1 VDAGFEGLLDMRLSA
16 EEVGEIEQKSVHI
29 CRARAEVWL
38 LARQVKNQRGFTLV
52 ELITVM
58 VIIGILAVAAVPRFF
73 DNDVFQARGA
83 ADQVIAA
90 LRYGQKVAIAQ
101 HSNVDVRISSGANPQ
116 CDSTLVASAVVC
128 VISNGVK
135 VNPALPRTITFN
147 ALGQRVPNAATSIVV
162 GTTSINIELETGY
175 VH

>member
-1 VDAGFEGLLDMRLSA
+1 MRLSA
-16 EEVGEIEQKSVHI
+16 EKIGEIEHKTVHF
-29 CRARAEVWL
+29 CRARAKVCL
-38 LARQVKNQRGFTLV
+38 MTLRVKNQRGFTLV

-58 VIIGILAVAAVPRFF
+58 VIIGIVAAAAVPRFF
-73 DNDVFQARGA
+73 DKDVFQARGT

-101 HSNVDVRISSGANPQ
+101 HSNVDVKISGGANPQ
-116 CDSTLVASAVVC
+116 CDSMLASSAVVC
-128 VISNGVK
+128 VISNGVT
-135 VNPALPRTITFN
+135 VNPALPWTITFD
-147 ALGQRVPNAATSIVV
+147 ALGRRVPNAATSAVV

>member
-1 VDAGFEGLLDMRLSA
+1 MRLSA
-16 EEVGEIEQKSVHI
+16 EQVEKIRQGGKHLGIPGEARLFDL
-29 CRARAEVWL
+29 RAIY
-38 LARQVKNQRGFTLV
+38 QRGFTLV

-90 LRYGQKVAIAQ
+90 LRFGQKVAIAQ
-101 HSNVDVRISSGANPQ
+101 HNNVDVKISSGANPQ
-116 CDSTLVASAVVC
+116 CDSMLVSSAVVC
-128 VISNGVK
+128 VISNGVT
-135 VNPALPRTITFN
+135 VNPALPWTITFD
-147 ALGQRVPNAATSIVV
+147 ALGRRVPNEAASRVV
-162 GTTSINIELETGY
+162 GTTTINIELETGY